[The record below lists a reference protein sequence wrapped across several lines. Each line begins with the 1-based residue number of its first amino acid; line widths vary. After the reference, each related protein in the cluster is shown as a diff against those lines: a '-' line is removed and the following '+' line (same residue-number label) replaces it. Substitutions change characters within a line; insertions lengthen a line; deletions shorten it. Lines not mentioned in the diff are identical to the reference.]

1 LGGDVTSFG
10 AVVASALMMETAG
23 PSVSSVHIYE
33 TTRRYFMSTAAGTNR
48 IVVSELDVEGG
59 CVSFTV
65 RSQHFL
71 ESCEEYYKSLE
82 RFSPIHRLGF

>member
-1 LGGDVTSFG
+1 
-10 AVVASALMMETAG
+10 
-23 PSVSSVHIYE
+23 
-33 TTRRYFMSTAAGTNR
+33 MSTAAGTNR

-71 ESCEEYYKSLE
+71 EGPEEYYKSLE